1 MSQLRSCVTVLD
13 LVACA
18 LINNAP
24 LGHAGSASG
33 SLLHGPRQ
41 KKKGGGG
48 YLYSY
53 VTLHLCNKT
62 VYPGA
67 HAAVLY

>member
-41 KKKGGGG
+41 KRG

-62 VYPGA
+62 VFPGA